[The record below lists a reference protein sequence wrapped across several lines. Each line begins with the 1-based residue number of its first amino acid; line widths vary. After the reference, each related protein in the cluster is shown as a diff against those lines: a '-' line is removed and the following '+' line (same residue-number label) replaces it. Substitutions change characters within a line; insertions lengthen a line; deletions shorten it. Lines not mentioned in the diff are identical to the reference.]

1 MAASQTNTEQKNTV
15 QQSNE
20 NQVNNLTPQEI
31 VELAIHCENA
41 ELEAYEITKI
51 TDDFPQMTYKD
62 AFDIQ
67 WEARRRKE
75 ARGTKI
81 VGMKMGLTSWAK
93 MAQMGVEH
101 PCYGY
106 LADYFSVPEGG
117 DIKTDE
123 LIHPKIEAEIAF
135 VTKSPLKGPGINI
148 ADVLRATDFVVPAVE
163 VIDSRYKD
171 FKFDLKSVI
180 ADNSSSTRFI
190 TGGCMSKV
198 EDVDLKTLGVV
209 MEINGEIVATGAGA
223 AVLGHPAASV
233 AMLANMMGERGEEI
247 PAGTFI
253 MTGGITAAVTV
264 NKGDNINVRY
274 QGLGTINARF
284 V

>member
-1 MAASQTNTEQKNTV
+1 MENTNK
-15 QQSNE
+15 
-20 NQVNNLTPQEI
+20 LTKAQIDELATYCEDAELKQQEI
-31 VELAIHCENA
+31 IKV
-41 ELEAYEITKI
+41 
-51 TDDFPQMTYKD
+51 TDKYPEMTYRD
-62 AFDIQ
+62 AFDVQ
-67 WEARRRKE
+67 WEVRRRKV
-75 ARGTKI
+75 ARGHKV

-93 MAQMGVEH
+93 MAQMGVEQ

-117 DIKTDE
+117 EIKMDE

-135 VTKSPLKGPGINI
+135 VTKAPLKGPGIHI
-148 ADVLRATDFVVPAVE
+148 GDVLRATDFIIPAVE

-180 ADNSSSTRFI
+180 ADNSSSSRFI
-190 TGGCMSKV
+190 TGGRMARL
-198 EDVDLKTLGVV
+198 EDVDVKNLGVV

-264 NKGDNINVRY
+264 NRGDSINIRY
-274 QGLGTINARF
+274 QDLGSITAKF